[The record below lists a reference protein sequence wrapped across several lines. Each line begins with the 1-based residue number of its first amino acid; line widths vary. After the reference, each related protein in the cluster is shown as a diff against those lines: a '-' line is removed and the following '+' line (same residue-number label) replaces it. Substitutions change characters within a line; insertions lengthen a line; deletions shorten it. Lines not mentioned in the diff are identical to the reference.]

1 MSERLEKAYIELRKP
16 PATPDGPLGG
26 SVGEVKFQFNPD
38 TYVVKKS
45 AKWEYA
51 PVPETD
57 QTTMPQYVGPQAS
70 DMTIKVFLDARESTA
85 GHIDKDVE
93 TLLKC
98 CTPLA
103 ETVEKKAP
111 SPPFVIFGWG
121 KKLSFTAFVKQVEV
135 TYTMFDTDGTPLR
148 ADCSLTLQEIPSKT
162 AGQNPTSGSTE
173 ARRTRTV
180 VTGDSLASLAYQE
193 YGQAKH
199 WRAIAEAN
207 RIDDPSELPSG
218 TRLLIPPGPSS
229 TAERIP

>member
-16 PATPDGPLGG
+16 PSTPNGPLGA

-45 AKWEYA
+45 AKWDYA

-57 QTTMPQYVGPQAS
+57 QTAMPQYVGPQAS
-70 DMTIKVFLDARESTA
+70 DMTIKIFLDSRESTS
-85 GHIDKDVE
+85 GDIDKDVK

-148 ADCSLTLQEIPSKT
+148 ADCSLMLQEIPSKP

-199 WRAIAEAN
+199 WRAIAGAN
-207 RIDDPSELPSG
+207 RLDDPTDLPRG
-218 TRLLIPPGPSS
+218 TRLLIPSLAAASP
-229 TAERIP
+229 ER